1 MKMSAEGAELRAK
14 EEVVM
19 SFRLAMHSV
28 VRLVPVLAALALTAC
43 DRGYTVHPV
52 IGDTMPTVDA
62 AEIEGLWIMKD
73 SEDYWVLQVSKPGV
87 GRRECREAG
96 IRVWQGSDTIEQPPS
111 MEGSVCL
118 ARVAS
123 QTLAELMT
131 PSEPALYQHF
141 LVRPERDRIAVCGG
155 VSVWAI
161 LKGSPERDPRLFS
174 LEGLDYTIRRN
185 GEAEDIFVTS
195 GPDDLRTYLLRNLPR
210 LAEVCDA
217 SKEDDP
223 TPGWLVFERVS
234 PAPGAD
240 SPAGTEVIGESAP
253 QR

>member
-1 MKMSAEGAELRAK
+1 MSCRFAMRG
-14 EEVVM
+14 VVQLL
-19 SFRLAMHSV
+19 SA
-28 VRLVPVLAALALTAC
+28 LAALGLAAC
-43 DRGYTVHPV
+43 DSGYTIHQV
-52 IGDTMPTVDA
+52 IGDTTPTVDS

-73 SEDYWVLQVSKPGV
+73 SADYWVLQVSKPAL
-87 GRRECREAG
+87 GRRECQEVG
-96 IRVWQGSDTIEQPPS
+96 IRVWKGSDPVEQPPP

-118 ARVAS
+118 ARVAG

-141 LVRPERDRIAVCGG
+141 LVRPEHDRFAVCGG

-161 LKGSPERDPRLFS
+161 FNESPDREPRLFS
-174 LEGLDYTIRRN
+174 LEGLDYTIRRH
-185 GEAEDIFVTS
+185 GEANDIFVTS
-195 GPDDLRTYLLRNLPR
+195 EADTLRAYLLRNLSR

-234 PAPGAD
+234 PAPNAD
-240 SPAGTEVIGESAP
+240 SPAGTEVTGESSP